1 MNIIGIT
8 RVTGIIA
15 PAYSAQNCDD
25 NMAMDDSASAQVMES
40 NKTQSKVEIQIEIL
54 LGKDK
59 GT

>member
-1 MNIIGIT
+1 MKAYEEVLKTTNMNIIGIT

-40 NKTQSKVEIQIEIL
+40 MDSNKVKT
-54 LGKDK
+54 
-59 GT
+59 